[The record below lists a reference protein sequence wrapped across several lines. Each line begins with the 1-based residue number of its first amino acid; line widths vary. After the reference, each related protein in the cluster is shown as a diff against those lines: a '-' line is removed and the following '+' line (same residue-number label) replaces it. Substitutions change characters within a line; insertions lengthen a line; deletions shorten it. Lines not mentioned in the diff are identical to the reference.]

1 MNTLIQIL
9 WSILVAAIV
18 VFGYVLLIDWLG
30 AL

>member
-1 MNTLIQIL
+1 MNVLMQIL
-9 WSILVAAIV
+9 WSILVAVIV